1 MDALLHTPDGVRDI
15 YGRECAARNVIE
27 ENILKQFRLYGYD
40 RIETP
45 NYEFFDVFN
54 RTGGTISS
62 REMFKFFDRDNNTLV
77 LRPDI
82 TPAIARCVSKYFRN
96 EDMPIRLCYLGDIFQ
111 NHKNYKGT
119 LSESTQSG
127 VELIGDDTVDADVEM
142 IVLAIDCLL
151 SAGLKEFQVE
161 IGEVDFYRGLVEEAG
176 LSPDEDEAL
185 RILIENRNSFGV
197 EEFVEANITDEA
209 AREGFLKLT
218 ELFGFNIPQRW
229 SIAHLYQAILN
240 GEEHVKDIAFLTTLA
255 GYVHWQLSG
264 EKVLGIGDASGMFP
278 IDEQTGTYDAAMMEA
293 FGGLDEVKRYP
304 WKLADILPKPL
315 RAGKSAGQLTKEGA
329 WLLDPTGKLQPGAL
343 MAPPEGDAGTGM
355 VATNAVR
362 KRTGNISV
370 GTSAFSMNVLDGP
383 LKAVHR
389 DIDIVTTP
397 DGAPVAMVHTNNCS
411 SDLNAWVQLFGEFAE
426 LIGHGQTPAKLYRT
440 LFEVSQRADRDAGGL
455 LNYSCLSG
463 ENITDVETGRPL
475 FVRAPHSQMNL
486 ANFMLAQ
493 LYGCFA
499 PLKIGM
505 DILVKEEGVQTD
517 VMIAQGGL
525 FKTPVIGQ
533 QVLADCLG
541 LPITVMETA
550 GEGGPWGMAVLAV
563 FAKWHGERALAD
575 FLDDEVFHNPESS
588 TLLPT
593 EEGRLGCQKF
603 IAAYRA
609 GLTVEREAGKAV
621 ADPAD
626 A

>member
-1 MDALLHTPDGVRDI
+1 MMKQIDLSKTVLGIELGSTRIKAVLLDEGYLPIASGSFTWENQFVDGVWTYALSDAETGLQTCFAALKADFEQKYAQKLTTLGSI
-15 YGRECAARNVIE
+15 GISAMMHGYLPFDKNGRQLAAFRTWRN
-27 ENILKQFRLYGYD
+27 
-40 RIETP
+40 TM
-45 NYEFFDVFN
+45 
-54 RTGGTISS
+54 TG
-62 REMFKFFDRDNNTLV
+62 
-77 LRPDI
+77 
-82 TPAIARCVSKYFRN
+82 
-96 EDMPIRLCYLGDIFQ
+96 
-111 NHKNYKGT
+111 
-119 LSESTQSG
+119 
-127 VELIGDDTVDADVEM
+127 
-142 IVLAIDCLL
+142 
-151 SAGLKEFQVE
+151 
-161 IGEVDFYRGLVEEAG
+161 
-176 LSPDEDEAL
+176 
-185 RILIENRNSFGV
+185 
-197 EEFVEANITDEA
+197 EA
-209 AREGFLKLT
+209 AEKLT

-255 GYVHWQLSG
+255 GYVHWQLGG

-293 FGGLDEVKRYP
+293 FDGLDEVKRYP

-315 RAGKSAGQLTKEGA
+315 RAGKTAGQLTKEGA

-370 GTSAFSMNVLDGP
+370 GTSAFSMNVLDAP

-475 FVRAPHSQMNL
+475 FVRAPHSHMNL

-563 FAKWHGERALAD
+563 FAKWHGEKALAD

>member
-218 ELFGFNIPQRW
+218 ELFGSIDVMRSAKTLTGSAKALAAIDRLEKISEIIESYGFSEYVSYDLGMLSQQQYYTGMIFKAFSYGTGDYIVTGGRYDDLLRRFGPDLPAVGFGISIDRLYASLMGQRIEIPVDCLVVYR
-229 SIAHLYQAILN
+229 
-240 GEEHVKDIAFLTTLA
+240 
-255 GYVHWQLSG
+255 
-264 EKVLGIGDASGMFP
+264 
-278 IDEQTGTYDAAMMEA
+278 
-293 FGGLDEVKRYP
+293 KRCTA
-304 WKLADILPKPL
+304 KAVAEIRAL
-315 RAGKSAGQLTKEGA
+315 RSAGKRVTAR
-329 WLLDPTGKLQPGAL
+329 L
-343 MAPPEGDAGTGM
+343 MD
-355 VATNAVR
+355 
-362 KRTGNISV
+362 
-370 GTSAFSMNVLDGP
+370 TS
-383 LKAVHR
+383 
-389 DIDIVTTP
+389 
-397 DGAPVAMVHTNNCS
+397 
-411 SDLNAWVQLFGEFAE
+411 
-426 LIGHGQTPAKLYRT
+426 
-440 LFEVSQRADRDAGGL
+440 
-455 LNYSCLSG
+455 
-463 ENITDVETGRPL
+463 
-475 FVRAPHSQMNL
+475 
-486 ANFMLAQ
+486 
-493 LYGCFA
+493 
-499 PLKIGM
+499 
-505 DILVKEEGVQTD
+505 
-517 VMIAQGGL
+517 
-525 FKTPVIGQ
+525 
-533 QVLADCLG
+533 
-541 LPITVMETA
+541 
-550 GEGGPWGMAVLAV
+550 
-563 FAKWHGERALAD
+563 
-575 FLDDEVFHNPESS
+575 
-588 TLLPT
+588 
-593 EEGRLGCQKF
+593 
-603 IAAYRA
+603 
-609 GLTVEREAGKAV
+609 AGKAYYEQYAV
-621 ADPAD
+621 RHGIQNVKFFDE
-626 A
+626 